1 MASDYFE
8 KNQERFVSIPNTN
21 KKRNEDIPSD
31 VLDLEQLIDFLYRC
45 SRVAV
50 NREISHSLNNF
61 LTLLSIQQSMLMRAL
76 QSGNSG
82 NAMKQASKIGDAIKK
97 IEEFTRTLSTE
108 IQITPN
114 LEKAEVN
121 NIITNIVNLIRR
133 LPSFA
138 TCAVSLDLGGD
149 SKHDLV
155 DINAI
160 RMALLSFLK
169 ISTVHFINPIVTINT
184 NRDSKTGFFYIHAA
198 ANEGQYPEGV
208 EDKKEIPTTSGLK
221 LGEIPLRTMQR
232 IIQSLNTNIQID
244 LAKSG
249 ELGFTCIITPL
260 S

>member
-1 MASDYFE
+1 M
-8 KNQERFVSIPNTN
+8 PNTN
-21 KKRNEDIPSD
+21 KKRNEDLPPD
-31 VLDLEQLIDFLYRC
+31 VSGLEQLIDFLYRS
-45 SRVAV
+45 SRAAV
-50 NREISHSLNNF
+50 NREMSHSLNNF

-76 QSGNSG
+76 QSGNSE
-82 NAMKQASKIGDAIKK
+82 NAMKQASKIGDAVRK
-97 IEEFTRTLSTE
+97 IEEFTRTLSAE

-138 TCAVSLDLGGD
+138 TCTVTLNLDED
-149 SKHDLV
+149 FKHDQV

-160 RMALLSFLK
+160 RMVLLSFFK
-169 ISTVHFINPIVTINT
+169 ISTVHYINPIVTINS

-198 ANEGQYPEGV
+198 ANEGQEPEGV
-208 EDKKEIPTTSGLK
+208 EDKKEIATTLGLK
-221 LGEIPLRTMQR
+221 LGEIPLRTVQK